1 MSSNPAQT
9 RCTRYHIM
17 WSSLTVTCGMS
28 VVFYGY
34 SGFLPNK
41 TVRHDITE
49 ILLKVALNTITLI
62 ILHLKYISRYFH
74 LDTLWFMYINSNYI
88 LLFSVNDSKY
98 KYLLSLTKTYMVCIV
113 LTDCVGYVLNLLKYS
128 SIALIKL
135 RRVWRYQR
143 SNQNPKFKEKNRQRN
158 DQMKKE

>member
-1 MSSNPAQT
+1 VSSNPAQT

-98 KYLLSLTKTYMVCIV
+98 KYLLSLTKTYMLCIV
-113 LTDCVGYVLNLLKYS
+113 LTDRVGCALNLLKYS

-143 SNQNPKFKEKNRQRN
+143 GNQNP
-158 DQMKKE
+158 